1 MNLHEFQAKDILTE
15 YDIPMPQGRVAAT
28 AAEAEEV
35 ALAMNASRFA
45 VKAQVHAGGRG
56 KAGGVR
62 LVNSPAEVRATADE
76 LIGMRLVTD
85 VTGPEG
91 RSVRR
96 VYVEQAVEP
105 ERLLYVGVLVDRPAG
120 AVTLIGAEEGGEDI
134 EDRAASDPG
143 IIKSLVIGADGKA
156 DPEAYETFAKS
167 LALRGELVKEAARLF
182 SSLVAAFVEL
192 DASLI
197 EINPLAI
204 TLDNKLVAL
213 DVKMVLDDNAL
224 FRHPDLSGLRDK
236 DDLDP
241 VELEAQANQINF
253 IRMDGN
259 VGIVVNGAGL
269 ALATNDML
277 RDAGGNPANFM
288 DIRTTASS
296 LDIAKGFSLLLDNPN
311 VRTVLVNVH
320 GGGMQRCDTIAE
332 GIGVAMKRQTRSLPI
347 IVRFAGNNANYGITL
362 LKNYGVNFVEA
373 EDMSDAVDRALASV
387 GKEAA

>member
-15 YDIPMPQGRVAAT
+15 YDVPMPQGRVAAT
-28 AAEAEEV
+28 AAEAEEAAH
-35 ALAMNASRFA
+35 ALNASRFA

-76 LIGMRLVTD
+76 LLGMRLVTD

-91 RSVRR
+91 RLVRR
-96 VYVEQAVEP
+96 VYVEQAVEAD
-105 ERLLYVGVLVDRPAG
+105 RLLYVGVLVDRPAG

-134 EDRAASDPG
+134 EDRAADDPSL
-143 IIKSLVIGADGKA
+143 IKSLVIGADGKV
-156 DPEAYETFAKS
+156 DSEVYETFAKS
-167 LALRGELVKEAARLF
+167 LTLRGQLMKDAASLF
-182 SSLVAAFVEL
+182 SSLVAAFIEL

-224 FRHPDLSGLRDK
+224 FRHPDLRGLRDK
-236 DDLDP
+236 DELDP
-241 VELEAQANQINF
+241 VEMEAQANQINYV
-253 IRMDGN
+253 RMDGN
-259 VGIVVNGAGL
+259 IGIVVNGAGL

-296 LDIAKGFSLLLDNPN
+296 LDIAKGFSLLLGNPN
-311 VRTVLVNVH
+311 VRSVLINVH

-332 GIGVAMKRQTRSLPI
+332 GVGVAMKRQDRSLPV
-347 IVRFAGNNANYGITL
+347 IVRFAGNNADYGITL
-362 LKNYGVNFVEA
+362 LKNYGINFVEA
-373 EDMSDAVDRALASV
+373 EDMSDAVDRAVALA

>member
-15 YDIPMPQGRVAAT
+15 YDVPMPQGRVAAT
-28 AAEAEEV
+28 AAEAEEAAH
-35 ALAMNASRFA
+35 ALNASRFA

-76 LIGMRLVTD
+76 LLGMRLVTD

-96 VYVEQAVEP
+96 VYVEQAVEA

-134 EDRAASDPG
+134 EDRAADDPG
-143 IIKSLVIGADGKA
+143 LIKSLVIGADGKV
-156 DPEAYETFAKS
+156 DPEVYETFAKS
-167 LALRGELVKEAARLF
+167 LTLRGQLMKDAASLF
-182 SSLVAAFVEL
+182 SSLVSAFIEL

-224 FRHPDLSGLRDK
+224 FRHPDLRGMRDK
-236 DDLDP
+236 DELDP
-241 VELEAQANQINF
+241 VEMEAQANQINYV
-253 IRMDGN
+253 RMDGN
-259 VGIVVNGAGL
+259 IGIVVNGAGL

-296 LDIAKGFSLLLDNPN
+296 LDIAKGFSLLLANPN
-311 VRTVLVNVH
+311 VRSVLINVH

-332 GIGVAMKRQTRSLPI
+332 GVGVAMKRQDRSLPI
-347 IVRFAGNNANYGITL
+347 IVRFAGNNADYGITL
-362 LKNYGVNFVEA
+362 LKNYGINFVEA
-373 EDMSDAVDRALASV
+373 EDMSDAVDRAVSLA